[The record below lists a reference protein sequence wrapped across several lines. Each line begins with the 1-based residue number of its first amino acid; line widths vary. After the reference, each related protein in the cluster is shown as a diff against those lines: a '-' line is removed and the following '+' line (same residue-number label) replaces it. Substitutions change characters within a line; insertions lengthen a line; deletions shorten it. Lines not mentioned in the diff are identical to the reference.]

1 MKKPSL
7 FWELTTS
14 IGGSKKTRGIQ
25 ENKRKLGNISKF
37 LLIKVYATFLEICDV
52 FSQFLLFMHENES
65 LIIDMLAF
73 KSVTA
78 RVSGSLAKA
87 YA

>member
-1 MKKPSL
+1 MNKPSL
-7 FWELTTS
+7 FWGLTTS
-14 IGGSKKTRGIQ
+14 TGGVTKTKGIQ
-25 ENKRKLGNISKF
+25 ENKQKLSNISKF

-52 FSQFLLFMHENES
+52 FSQFLLFIHEKES
-65 LIIDMLAF
+65 LIIGKFTF